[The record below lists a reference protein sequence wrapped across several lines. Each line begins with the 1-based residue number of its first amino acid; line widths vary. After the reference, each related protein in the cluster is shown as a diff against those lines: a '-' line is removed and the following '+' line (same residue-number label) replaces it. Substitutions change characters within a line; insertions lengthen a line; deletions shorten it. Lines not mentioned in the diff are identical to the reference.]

1 MIESPRPPEPN
12 NEPQLAHVDALPTG
26 SRISEFEILNLLGVG
41 GFGMVY
47 RAYDHSLHRTVA
59 IKEYMPAA
67 LAGRSVGQAVSTRSS
82 SDQQTLASGL
92 RSFVSEARLLAQFEH
107 PSLVKVYRFWEA
119 NNTAYMVMP
128 LYSGMTFRQARSQLH
143 RPPPESWL
151 RTVLWSVLGALK
163 YLHDNNIVHR
173 DVSPDNIFLQ
183 DIGPPIL
190 LDLGAARRAISDSS
204 QKHTA
209 ILKVNY
215 APIEQYAGAG
225 DMRQGPWTDL
235 YSVAAVVHGC
245 LCNEAP
251 LPATFRLLRDG
262 MPTVASV
269 VQTVESHY
277 GQKYS
282 REFVQALAHA
292 LAIQPQDRPQS
303 VQAFSDEMALTAPAD
318 FQSFV
323 WREGLGVLQSR
334 VLIGAASGAT
344 QPMPSSATDLGG
356 MHAKTID
363 LQVTQ
368 PNLYPNRD
376 EIDPSDLTEPGP
388 LAQDN
393 TSLTSDSV
401 FSGLAGPQNTGA
413 ARQNA
418 AGAALAATRAAAAHS
433 VAKPAPS
440 AARGAS
446 APGTSRKYG
455 FLAAVVAAVA
465 VAGAVMFLG
474 GEKQTPVTPPVVV
487 VAPAAKEVRATPEAE
502 IINEVRATPAPVVA
516 VPASAAMRPSAPA
529 SAPASAV
536 KTANPANSA
545 GAVAGV
551 PGPSGT
557 PGVSG
562 MSGMP
567 GSANAASAPGVP
579 RKPAAVAS
587 AVRVPAA
594 ELPSGRAEGE
604 AAPAETRPAAAPDR
618 RGPVENCAS
627 NNFLTRPMC
636 IFQECEKPEFARL
649 PYCVENRR
657 RQQENAVPNSNR

>member
-1 MIESPRPPEPN
+1 MTEPPRPPEPN
-12 NEPQLAHVDALPTG
+12 NEPPLAHVDALPTG

-151 RTVLWSVLGALK
+151 RTVLWSILGALK

-269 VQTVESHY
+269 VQTVESHF

-292 LAIQPQDRPQS
+292 LAVQPQDRPQS
-303 VQAFSDEMALTAPAD
+303 VLAFSEEMALTPPAD
-318 FQSFV
+318 IQNFV

-334 VLIGAASGAT
+334 VLIGSASGAT
-344 QPMPSSATDLGG
+344 QPMPSSAVDLLGG

-368 PNLYPNRD
+368 PGRQPDRN
-376 EIDPSDLTEPGP
+376 EIDPSDLTVPGP

-401 FSGLAGPQNTGA
+401 FSGLAGPQNTLA
-413 ARQNA
+413 ATQNA
-418 AGAALAATRAAAAHS
+418 AGGAKTATRANQ
-433 VAKPAPS
+433 APLQVETEQVDALGS
-440 AARGAS
+440 S
-446 APGTSRKYG
+446 TPVTSRRYG
-455 FLAAVVAAVA
+455 LISAVAAVA
-465 VAGAVMFLG
+465 VMAVAGVVMFLSA
-474 GEKQTPVTPPVVV
+474 EKQAPVIPPVVV

-502 IINEVRATPAPVVA
+502 IINEVRATTPAPVVE
-516 VPASAAMRPSAPA
+516 VPASAAVRPV
-529 SAPASAV
+529 APASAV
-536 KTANPANSA
+536 KAAKPANTAGTVA
-545 GAVAGV
+545 GAA
-551 PGPSGT
+551 
-557 PGVSG
+557 
-562 MSGMP
+562 GMP
-567 GSANAASAPGVP
+567 GSASAASAASAPSIP
-579 RKPAAVAS
+579 KKPAAVAS
-587 AVRVPAA
+587 AAKVPSVESA
-594 ELPSGRAEGE
+594 SGRPEG
-604 AAPAETRPAAAPDR
+604 ATAPAETRPAAAPDR
-618 RGPVENCAS
+618 RGPVENCAGS
-627 NNFLTRPMC
+627 NFLTRPMC
-636 IFQECEKPEFARL
+636 IFQECEKPEFTRL

-657 RQQENAVPNSNR
+657 RQQENAGPNTNR